1 MSKEI
6 EIKDTGLA
14 NMFEKDE
21 EEILEFTKKVR
32 KDIVENYID
41 KKGLPTKDRDIL
53 ALNNVLDSLDKAV
66 INKAELRLKQE
77 EVNAENDIKEKIASI
92 YKEIESILFIKK
104 NETNFNVNNTE
115 RKIPEIDYEP
125 DDIVEGELDMGY
137 KPISMEEVIGEE
149 KWL

>member
-53 ALNNVLDSLDKAV
+53 AINNVLDSLDKAV
-66 INKAELRLKQE
+66 VNKAELRLKQE

-104 NETNFNVNNTE
+104 NETNLNVSNTK

-149 KWL
+149 K

>member
-14 NMFEKDE
+14 SMFEKDE

-53 ALNNVLDSLDKAV
+53 AINNVLDSLDKAV
-66 INKAELRLKQE
+66 VNKAELRLKQE

-104 NETNFNVNNTE
+104 NETNLNVSNTK

-149 KWL
+149 K